1 MKNRNNHHFRCII
14 TITQGTAAKLEIQLL
29 SSLSNGKKKRCVS
42 MTNKYA
48 AFMKLTGLSI
58 KSTWWKL
65 CRKAQPNTKRFHS
78 AAIAR
83 DVRLACTKLATMAAY
98 RDSLVQYLFLY
109 QIVHELPSAS
119 VPNNFGDTFFTKY
132 AYSNNLRQTS
142 RNCQLKL
149 NNWDIKTRSALMS

>member
-1 MKNRNNHHFRCII
+1 
-14 TITQGTAAKLEIQLL
+14 
-29 SSLSNGKKKRCVS
+29 
-42 MTNKYA
+42 
-48 AFMKLTGLSI
+48 
-58 KSTWWKL
+58 
-65 CRKAQPNTKRFHS
+65 
-78 AAIAR
+78 
-83 DVRLACTKLATMAAY
+83 MAAY

-109 QIVHELPSAS
+109 QIVHKLPSAS